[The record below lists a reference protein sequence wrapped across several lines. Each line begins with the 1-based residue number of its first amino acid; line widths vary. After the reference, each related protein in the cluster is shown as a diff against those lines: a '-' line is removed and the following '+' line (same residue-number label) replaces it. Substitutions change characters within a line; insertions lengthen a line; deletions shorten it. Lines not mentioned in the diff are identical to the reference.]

1 MQARSIE
8 TIEVRTVADYV
19 REVLRI
25 SKRWEAVPSGVWFR
39 GVQDAGYDLHPGVA
53 WQGVADEDSIIEEFL
68 ISYFAIYGVRVADSW
83 EAYGLMQHYGL
94 PTRLLDWT
102 KSPLMGL
109 YFALEADPAKPNAV
123 CDRAVW
129 LIEPY
134 ELNEAIQS
142 RSEIIV
148 VRTDPGSSFESG
160 EGVHAYL
167 PRSLRDFKT
176 DIPAKPVAIEP
187 PLTNKRMLA
196 QQGCFTVH
204 GTDQTAL
211 NRMSGLDAVPM
222 AKIVIPGEVASD
234 GLREELHTLGLRE
247 DSVYQDLG
255 SLAARIKR
263 EWRDRWGPAG
273 VLPVPTRPGDPE
285 GR

>member
-1 MQARSIE
+1 
-8 TIEVRTVADYV
+8 
-19 REVLRI
+19 LRI
-25 SKRWEAVPSGVWFR
+25 SKSWDAVPSGVWFR
-39 GVQDAGYDLHPGVA
+39 GVQDAAYDLHPGVA
-53 WQGVADEDSIIEEFL
+53 WQKVDDENSIIEEFL
-68 ISYFAIYGVRVADSW
+68 ISYFPIYGIRVSDSW

-129 LIEPY
+129 LIDPY
-134 ELNEAIQS
+134 ELNDAIQNQ
-142 RSEIIV
+142 SEIVV
-148 VRTDPGSSFESG
+148 VRTDPGSNFGAG

-167 PRSLRDFKT
+167 PTSLRDFKT
-176 DIPAKPVAIEP
+176 EIPAKPVAIEP

-204 GTDQTAL
+204 GTDKTAL
-211 NRMSGLDAVPM
+211 NAMAGLESVPM
-222 AKIVIPGEVASD
+222 AKIVVPGEVALD

-263 EWRDRWGPAG
+263 EWRDRWGPDEDRAG
-273 VLPVPTRPGDPE
+273 PTPPRGPV